1 MKYMMEGNQM
11 KKRIA
16 FMVMLISIASSQMA
30 SADTGVVTANELRV
44 RQSFSLSSTIS
55 GHLSKDTKIEI
66 VAKVGEF
73 YKIAYKGK
81 TGYVHSSY
89 IKIANSITPSRG
101 SVSVKPTDLEKQG
114 EITASS
120 LNVRSG
126 AGENYAITGGI
137 TKGGKVTISG
147 AVNGFYKINYNGKTS
162 YISASYVK
170 IIGAKAANTNSTSST
185 EGKNIA
191 ATTEIKSTGVGTV
204 MVSSFLSVRKTASL
218 GDNIMGS
225 VYPTNKVNIYA
236 EEGSFYKI
244 KYDNKW
250 GYVHQSYV
258 KVVNTP
264 IVNTPII
271 KPEFVESGK
280 QYDTD
285 VTGDKVIEYSK
296 KFLGTPYLWGGTT
309 PAKFDAMGK
318 YISGGFDCS
327 GFVQYSYKN
336 FGISLP
342 RVTMDQVNVGV
353 TVDINDLQSGDL
365 VYFRTNKADPSQVSH
380 VGMYI
385 GDNTFIH
392 SLKPGDVIKTS
403 KLIGYYIDNFVTG
416 KRIIS

>member
-1 MKYMMEGNQM
+1 MKYMMEGKQM

-44 RQSFSLSSTIS
+44 RQNFSLSSTIE

-66 VAKVGEF
+66 LAKAGEF

-81 TGYVHSSY
+81 IGYVHSSY

-101 SVSVKPTDLEKQG
+101 AVSVKSTSIEKQG

-126 AGENYAITGGI
+126 AGVNYAVTGSI
-137 TKGGKVTISG
+137 TKGGKVTTSG
-147 AVNGFYKINYNGKTS
+147 EVNGFYKINYSGKTS

-170 IIGAKAANTNSTSST
+170 IIGEKAVNTNSTSST
-185 EGKNIA
+185 DSKNVA
-191 ATTEIKSTGVGTV
+191 DTTEIKSTGVGTV
-204 MVSSFLSVRKTASL
+204 MVSSFLNVRKTASL
-218 GDNIMGS
+218 GDNIMGR

-236 EEGSFYKI
+236 AEGSFYKI

-258 KVVNTP
+258 KVVNTKA
-264 IVNTPII
+264 VNTKII
-271 KPEFVESGK
+271 KPEFVDSGR

-285 VTGDKVIEYSK
+285 VTGDKVVSYSK
-296 KFLGTPYLWGGTT
+296 KFLGMPYLWGGTT

-318 YISGGFDCS
+318 YVSGGFDCS

-342 RVTMDQVNVGV
+342 RTTMDQVNVGA
-353 TVDINDLQSGDL
+353 TVNINNLQSGDL
-365 VYFRTNKADPSQVSH
+365 LYFKTNDADPSQVSH
-380 VGMYI
+380 VGIYI

-403 KLIGYYIDNFVTG
+403 KLVGYYIDNFVTA